1 MENWIREYRI
11 LAGVPGREGFL
22 IGNTVNGRALH
33 VSFDLEKSD
42 TESSNTGTV
51 SISNLNDEHKAM
63 LNEKGCV
70 MEVKAGYLHG
80 MLNTIFIGD
89 VSSTNESLT
98 NADRDIEIELVDGFS
113 NFDKPGSIS
122 MNGVITCNTVVE
134 EIKAAMGIESV
145 IITPAASE
153 KLEEA
158 FYDNGYAY
166 VGKMKAAL
174 QKTLHKAGLTYT
186 LQDGV
191 LQIYV
196 DGEPVGVQAFVLNS
210 STGLISI
217 PKRITISESGEITA
231 AENES
236 GQSTVESGIPGYE
249 VEYFLNG
256 AVGIN
261 DLVVLESDVVSGT
274 FRVKKQH
281 YSGDNYSGDWK
292 CTSELVEVTA

>member
-1 MENWIREYRI
+1 MANWIREYRV
-11 LAGVPGREGFL
+11 LAGIPGQPGFL

-42 TESSNTGTV
+42 TESSNTGRLT
-51 SISNLNDEHKAM
+51 ISNLSDEHKAM

-70 MEVKAGYLHG
+70 VEIKAGYLKG
-80 MLNTIFIGD
+80 MLNTIFVGD
-89 VSSTNESLT
+89 VSSTSESLN
-98 NADRDIEIELVDGFS
+98 NADRDIEIELIDGFS

-122 MNGVITCNTVVE
+122 MNGVITCGTIVE

-145 IITPAASE
+145 IITPAAQERLDS
-153 KLEEA
+153 A
-158 FYDNGYAY
+158 MYDNGYAF

-174 QKTLHKAGLTYT
+174 QKTLYKAGLTYT
-186 LQDGV
+186 LQDGT

-196 DGEPVGVQAFVLNS
+196 DGEAVGTQAFVLNGH
-210 STGLISI
+210 TGLISI
-217 PKRITISESGEITA
+217 PKKITISESSDKTA
-231 AENES
+231 VETEE
-236 GQSTVESGIPGYE
+236 GQSTTEKGIPGYE

-256 AVGIN
+256 AVGVN
-261 DLVVLESDVVSGT
+261 DLVILESDLVSGT

-292 CTSELVEVTA
+292 CTSQLVEVTA